1 MKKQPLIIALALL
14 FIGSVAC
21 VQEPVGEA
29 SITAADLDALIVAG
43 NAPFILDVRTQK
55 EFAEGHIPGAV
66 NIPHSELETRIA
78 ELDGH
83 ENDTIVLHCRSGR
96 RAVTADEILQAN
108 GFMKIT
114 ELEGHM
120 LDWEAGGHPVEKPAN
135 TTPAT

>member
-1 MKKQPLIIALALL
+1 MKKLPLIIALALL
-14 FIGSVAC
+14 SISPIAC

-29 SITAADLDALIVAG
+29 SISAFDLDALIVAG

-66 NIPHSELETRIA
+66 NIPHTELEARIA

-83 ENDTIVLHCRSGR
+83 KNDTIVLHCRSGR

-108 GFMKIT
+108 GFMNIT

-135 TTPAT
+135 TPPAT